1 LLQSL
6 TQIYS
11 IVVKFNSLR
20 SKSMAS
26 KALIVLIFMVFSV
39 GKTFAAPS
47 GEALFRANCASC
59 HNPLKDATGPALKGA
74 AGRAP
79 SKELLYKWVHNPA
92 ATLATDPYYKG
103 LAAKW
108 APTVMSAF
116 PQLSTADIDAITA
129 YVDSYVPPAPP
140 TTGGATAGAT
150 AGSSTDNTFFYFI
163 ITALLAMV
171 AFILLQVNK
180 KLHKVAAEKVGY
192 PIKADV
198 PWYKHKLYLA
208 ILGVVAFIALGAWM
222 TNGGIK
228 MGRQQ
233 NYKPTQPIYYSHKV
247 HAGINQINCQYC
259 HSGAEKGRNAMIPS
273 TNVCM
278 NCHKGINE
286 YTGAEEHP
294 LVSDD
299 GDKINGTTEIKKLY
313 EYAGWDPT
321 KKAYNMNNKGA
332 IAAQPIPWVKI
343 HNLPDHVFFSHATHV
358 KNGKIAC
365 QRCHGP
371 IQEMDEVY
379 QFSSL
384 SMGFCI
390 NCHRETKVQFA
401 ENNYYKIFQKYHD
414 EIKSGKR
421 DGVTVADVGG
431 LECQKC
437 HY

>member
-1 LLQSL
+1 VVAFHPNISLYRFCKGLILLVF
-6 TQIYS
+6 I
-11 IVVKFNSLR
+11 
-20 SKSMAS
+20 
-26 KALIVLIFMVFSV
+26 VFSAN
-39 GKTFAAPS
+39 KSFAAPD
-47 GEALFRANCASC
+47 GKALFQANCASC
-59 HNPLKDATGPALKGA
+59 HNPLKDATGPALRGA

-79 SKELLYKWVHNPA
+79 NKTALYKWIANPSA
-92 ATLATDPYYKG
+92 MMKTEPYYKE

-108 APTVMSAF
+108 APTIMNGFAA
-116 PQLSTADIDAITA
+116 LSTAEIDAIIQ
-129 YVDSYVPPAPP
+129 YVDVDYKVPVIAGAE
-140 TTGGATAGAT
+140 TGTAATGG
-150 AGSSTDNTFFYFI
+150 GSNEGSNNFFYFI
-163 ITALLAMV
+163 ITAVLAVV
-171 AFILLQVNK
+171 AFALLQINK

-198 PWYKHKLYLA
+198 PWYKHKLYIA
-208 ILGVVAFIALGAWM
+208 GIAVIAFIALGAWM
-222 TNGGIK
+222 TNSGIK
-228 MGRQQ
+228 LGRQQ
-233 NYKPTQPIYYSHKV
+233 NYKPEQPIYYSHKV

-259 HSGAEKGRNAMIPS
+259 HSGSEKGRNAMIPS

-299 GDKINGTTEIKKLY
+299 GDKINGTGEIKKLY
-313 EYAGWDPT
+313 EYAGWNPE
-321 KKAYNMNNKGA
+321 KKAYMMNKAGE
-332 IAAQPIPWVKI
+332 IAASPIPWVKI
-343 HNLPDHVFFSHATHV
+343 HNVPDHVNFNHATHV
-358 KNGKIAC
+358 KNGKVAC

-379 QFSSL
+379 QFSDL

-414 EIKSGKR
+414 EIKAGTRKN
-421 DGVTVADVGG
+421 VTVADVGG
-431 LECQKC
+431 LECAKC

>member
-1 LLQSL
+1 MQGFHLNISFHRYCKGLFLLAFIIFS
-6 TQIYS
+6 
-11 IVVKFNSLR
+11 
-20 SKSMAS
+20 AS
-26 KALIVLIFMVFSV
+26 SS
-39 GKTFAAPS
+39 FAAPD
-47 GEALFRANCASC
+47 GKALFTSNCASC

-79 SKELLYKWVHNPA
+79 SKEVLYKWVHNPA
-92 ATLATDPYYKG
+92 STMASDPYYKA
-103 LAAKW
+103 LAAKY
-108 APTVMSAF
+108 APTVMTAF
-116 PQLSTADIDAITA
+116 PQLSTADIDAIMD
-129 YVDSYVPPAPP
+129 YVDKYEAPKA
-140 TTGGATAGAT
+140 ATAAGDANGAP
-150 AGSSTDNTFFYFI
+150 ASGNNSNFLYFI
-163 ITALLAMV
+163 LTAVLAVV
-171 AFILLQVNK
+171 AFTLIQVNK

-208 ILGVVAFIALGAWM
+208 IIGVLAFIAVGAWM
-222 TNGGIK
+222 TNGGIRL
-228 MGRQQ
+228 GRQQ
-233 NYKPTQPIYYSHKV
+233 NYQPTQPIFYSHKV
-247 HAGINQINCQYC
+247 HAGINQVNCQYC
-259 HSGAEKGRNAMIPS
+259 HSGSEKGRNAMIPS

-286 YTGAEEHP
+286 YTGEAEYP
-294 LVSDD
+294 LVADD
-299 GDKINGTTEIKKLY
+299 GTKINGTAEINKLY
-313 EYAGWDPT
+313 EYAGWDPA
-321 KKAYNMNNKGA
+321 KKAYKMNANGT
-332 IAAQPIPWVKI
+332 IAAKPIPWVKI
-343 HNLPDHVFFSHATHV
+343 HNLPDHVYFGHNTHV
-358 KNGKIAC
+358 KNGKVAC

-371 IQEMDEVY
+371 IQEMDEVK
-379 QFSSL
+379 QFSDL

>member
-1 LLQSL
+1 LAFIIFS
-6 TQIYS
+6 
-11 IVVKFNSLR
+11 
-20 SKSMAS
+20 AS
-26 KALIVLIFMVFSV
+26 SS
-39 GKTFAAPS
+39 FAAPD
-47 GEALFRANCASC
+47 GKALFTSNCASC

-79 SKELLYKWVHNPA
+79 SKEVLYKWVHNPA
-92 ATLATDPYYKG
+92 STMASDPYYKA
-103 LAAKW
+103 LAAKY
-108 APTVMSAF
+108 APTVMTAF
-116 PQLSTADIDAITA
+116 PQLSTADIDAIMD
-129 YVDSYVPPAPP
+129 YVDKYEAPKAATVAGDASGAP
-140 TTGGATAGAT
+140 TSGNN
-150 AGSSTDNTFFYFI
+150 SNFLYFI
-163 ITALLAMV
+163 LTAVLAVV
-171 AFILLQVNK
+171 ALTLVQVNK

-208 ILGVVAFIALGAWM
+208 IIGVIAFIAVGAWM
-222 TNGGIK
+222 TNGGIRL
-228 MGRQQ
+228 GRQQ
-233 NYKPTQPIYYSHKV
+233 NYQPTQPIFYSHKV
-247 HAGINQINCQYC
+247 HAGINQVNCQYC
-259 HSGAEKGRNAMIPS
+259 HSGSEKGRNAMIPS

-286 YTGAEEHP
+286 YTGEAEYP
-294 LVSDD
+294 LVADD
-299 GDKINGTTEIKKLY
+299 GTKINGTAEINKLY
-313 EYAGWDPT
+313 EYAGWDPA
-321 KKAYNMNNKGA
+321 KKAYKMNTNGT
-332 IAAQPIPWVKI
+332 IAAKPIPWVKI
-343 HNLPDHVFFSHATHV
+343 HNLPDHVYFGHNTHV
-358 KNGKIAC
+358 KNGKVAC

-371 IQEMDEVY
+371 IQEMDEVK
-379 QFSSL
+379 QFSDL